1 MRGEQFGR
9 IGGQASFGSV
19 ALQVGPLRVLL
30 HRMALVAET
39 GVRVILFPLVPEGDR
54 ERVRRPW
61 RHVLALAA
69 IVCVS
74 VAAISYGLWSRAPP
88 TYPPMPALVP
98 GVTPI
103 QRVIVIMKE
112 NHGFDNY
119 FGTFPGADG
128 IPANA
133 SLPDGAGGMVKPH
146 WLDTSWTLDLP
157 HSRADMLEAFDGGK
171 NDLFAAVAERVF
183 PGLGNISVGYYDGR
197 QIPYYWSLARNFTL
211 ADRYF
216 SSMLGPTDPNRLFS
230 IAGTAGGLANNPL
243 YGSGVDVPTIFD
255 QLEAQGIPWRY
266 YGITN
271 DREITTP
278 LQLPHIAANGA
289 MSSKVLHLDTVAS
302 DITAGRLPSVT
313 YIDPNGYLADSLKI
327 SEHPPGDVTDGQAW
341 TAGVIDA
348 IMASPMW
355 PTCAVF
361 LTWDESGGFYDHVPP
376 LQVDEWG
383 YGFRVPMLIVSPFS
397 KRGFL
402 DHDVMDH
409 TSILKFIA
417 TNWNLSALTTREA
430 NANDMMSAFT
440 FPLGHMS
447 ELVDF
452 LQPGHEDGG
461 RFVFLWDAAAVLS
474 PGQGRRERSVHAR
487 G

>member
-1 MRGEQFGR
+1 MVFPSSQAARRARSRAQAVHSARRAIWKDRWPSVIWQRG
-9 IGGQASFGSV
+9 V
-19 ALQVGPLRVLL
+19 AGWAAQGAATPNGISR
-30 HRMALVAET
+30 RDR
-39 GVRVILFPLVPEGDR
+39 VRVILFLLVREGDR

-183 PGLGNISVGYYDGR
+183 PGLGSISVGYYDGR

-243 YGSGVDVPTIFD
+243 LGSGIDVPTIFD
-255 QLEAQGIPWRY
+255 QLEARGISWR
-266 YGITN
+266 
-271 DREITTP
+271 
-278 LQLPHIAANGA
+278 
-289 MSSKVLHLDTVAS
+289 
-302 DITAGRLPSVT
+302 
-313 YIDPNGYLADSLKI
+313 
-327 SEHPPGDVTDGQAW
+327 
-341 TAGVIDA
+341 
-348 IMASPMW
+348 
-355 PTCAVF
+355 
-361 LTWDESGGFYDHVPP
+361 
-376 LQVDEWG
+376 
-383 YGFRVPMLIVSPFS
+383 
-397 KRGFL
+397 
-402 DHDVMDH
+402 
-409 TSILKFIA
+409 
-417 TNWNLSALTTREA
+417 
-430 NANDMMSAFT
+430 
-440 FPLGHMS
+440 
-447 ELVDF
+447 
-452 LQPGHEDGG
+452 
-461 RFVFLWDAAAVLS
+461 
-474 PGQGRRERSVHAR
+474 
-487 G
+487 